1 MRTDFE
7 RPLPTFRE
15 LADEEVT
22 RANGDRTAA
31 IDALVRRLL
40 DDPVR
45 RERLAQLL
53 ADWQRGGFTE
63 FTGKKFIVSAAARQ
77 LKQSSLTAGGF

>member
-7 RPLPTFRE
+7 RPLPTFRQ

-22 RANGDRTAA
+22 RVNGDRTAA

-40 DDPVR
+40 DDPMR
-45 RERLAQLL
+45 RERLAQML
-53 ADWQRGGFTE
+53 ADWQRGGFTD
-63 FTGKKFIVSAAARQ
+63 FTGKRFIVGAAARH

>member
-1 MRTDFE
+1 MIG
-7 RPLPTFRE
+7 
-15 LADEEVT
+15 VT

-31 IDALVRRLL
+31 IDALVRCLL

-63 FTGKKFIVSAAARQ
+63 FTGKRFIVGAAARQ

>member
-1 MRTDFE
+1 MAYRA
-7 RPLPTFRE
+7 PLPTFRE
-15 LADEEVT
+15 LADGKVT

-31 IDALVRRLL
+31 IDAPVRRLL

-53 ADWQRGGFTE
+53 ADCQRGGFTE
-63 FTGKKFIVSAAARQ
+63 FTGKRFIVGAVARQ
-77 LKQSSLTAGGF
+77 LKQPSLTAGVF